1 MFNEA
6 YEKLKTHGVRMTPQ
20 RYAILS
26 YLLQERSHPTADDI
40 YRAIADRFPN
50 ISVAT
55 VYNNLKM
62 FNEAGLIR
70 ELTYGDASSR
80 FDGDTTDHYH
90 AICETC
96 GKIAD
101 FDFPSLTAIE
111 QAATAQTSYQ
121 IRSHRLEV
129 YGTCSNCSAHQ
140 LH

>member
-20 RYAILS
+20 RYAILCF
-26 YLLQERSHPTADDI
+26 LIQERSHPTADDI

-62 FNEAGLIR
+62 FNDAGLIR
-70 ELTYGDASSR
+70 ELTFGDASSR

-101 FDFPSLTAIE
+101 FEFPPLIAIE
-111 QAATAQTSYQ
+111 QAATVRTGFQ

-129 YGTCSNCSAHQ
+129 YGTCKDCSAHQ